1 MSCIVGIDEAGRGP
15 LAGPVSVG
23 AVKIGKNFNQ
33 KFFKGIKDS
42 KKLTEDERELWFGL
56 LLEAKRR
63 GDLDF
68 CVSLVSEG
76 VIDKHGIAYAIKL
89 GIKRCLMRLEVEEGD
104 QIFLDGGIKA
114 PEKFTH
120 QTTVVKGD
128 EKIPIISLA
137 SICAKVVRDRRMVKV
152 GKNYPEYGFDVHKGY
167 GTEAHR
173 HAIKKHGPKDI
184 HRKSFLKNI
193 NK

>member
-76 VIDKHGIAYAIKL
+76 VIDKHGIAYA
-89 GIKRCLMRLEVEEGD
+89 
-104 QIFLDGGIKA
+104 
-114 PEKFTH
+114 
-120 QTTVVKGD
+120 
-128 EKIPIISLA
+128 
-137 SICAKVVRDRRMVKV
+137 
-152 GKNYPEYGFDVHKGY
+152 HKTRY
-167 GTEAHR
+167 QALPH
-173 HAIKKHGPKDI
+173 
-184 HRKSFLKNI
+184 
-193 NK
+193 